1 VVTCMHGSEEDF
13 WKTLIEILKVVRFLS
28 YNSTSGIGLNKS
40 DIRENIYD
48 VIINEVDIRE
58 VIKPSAIENLDVCPA
73 GIRLAGAE
81 VELVMMERRETKLK
95 NVLMTIINE
104 YKFVIVDCPPSLGIL
119 TLNSLTAANT
129 VIVPIQC
136 EYYALEG
143 LSELKK
149 TIKLVQDH
157 LNSELDMEG
166 IVLTMY
172 DGRTN
177 LSVQVVDEVKKHF
190 KEKVY
195 ETIIPR
201 NVRLSEAPSFGLP
214 IILYDPKSK
223 GSECYRKLAKE
234 VIENYKEVN

>member
-1 VVTCMHGSEEDF
+1 
-13 WKTLIEILKVVRFLS
+13 
-28 YNSTSGIGLNKS
+28 LNKS